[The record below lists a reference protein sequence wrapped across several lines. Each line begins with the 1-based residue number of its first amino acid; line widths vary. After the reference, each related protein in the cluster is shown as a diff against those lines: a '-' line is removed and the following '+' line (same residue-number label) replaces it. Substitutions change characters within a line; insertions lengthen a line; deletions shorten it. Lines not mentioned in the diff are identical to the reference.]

1 MIILKSVM
9 VAFLLLIFFAALRG
23 LIATKLVEFTKSNTP
38 NCHKQLAW
46 VRMAGGTFESDTA
59 GTFQTA
65 VDGTFVSATGGTFE
79 TAIGGTFESDTGGTF
94 APLLS

>member
-1 MIILKSVM
+1 
-9 VAFLLLIFFAALRG
+9 
-23 LIATKLVEFTKSNTP
+23 
-38 NCHKQLAW
+38 
-46 VRMAGGTFESDTA
+46 MAGGTFESDTA

-94 APLLS
+94 APLLSYACLPDFDGNGEDCERRGFPRVAATQQVGRS